1 MIRAL
6 WTAATGM
13 KAQQINQDVIANNLA
28 NINTV
33 GFKKSRA
40 DFQDLMYQIYK
51 KTGAETSE
59 GNQLPIGMEI
69 GMGVKPV
76 ATQKMFSQGDYQ
88 QTDND
93 LDWAIEGDGFFQ
105 IDHGDRTVY
114 TRAGSFKIDKNG
126 YVCNSDGLKL
136 IPEVSIPSETVHFT
150 LDSGG
155 TWTATDSMG
164 STLSSGRIELVKFPN
179 PAGLTSVGKSLYD
192 KTEGSGDATTGN
204 PGEDGLGTI
213 SQRFREMS
221 NVSAV
226 EEMIKMIVGQRA
238 YEINSKAIQ
247 TSDAMLQMINNLKR

>member
-213 SQRFREMS
+213 SQRFLEMS

>member
-1 MIRAL
+1 
-6 WTAATGM
+6 
-13 KAQQINQDVIANNLA
+13 
-28 NINTV
+28 
-33 GFKKSRA
+33 
-40 DFQDLMYQIYK
+40 MYQIYK
-51 KTGAETSE
+51 KPGAETSE

-114 TRAGSFKIDKNG
+114 TRAGSFKIDKDG

-213 SQRFREMS
+213 SQHFLEMS